1 MEVQHQLHGISQ
13 RLYVL
18 PMSSISRTADDFRSE
33 RTPRPTLPRINTSDT
48 AMSSMFRHHEAK
60 LRRRFSDKEFLIHG
74 NAILSQSATSQKPRK
89 VKPVEIEST
98 WNQHVKF
105 INERRSRFVEKK
117 LPGASENMTVE
128 ELTNECLLR
137 CC

>member
-1 MEVQHQLHGISQ
+1 MQVRPQLHGVSQ

-48 AMSSMFRHHEAK
+48 AMSSMFRHHEAR

-74 NAILSQSATSQKPRK
+74 NAILSQNATLQKPRK